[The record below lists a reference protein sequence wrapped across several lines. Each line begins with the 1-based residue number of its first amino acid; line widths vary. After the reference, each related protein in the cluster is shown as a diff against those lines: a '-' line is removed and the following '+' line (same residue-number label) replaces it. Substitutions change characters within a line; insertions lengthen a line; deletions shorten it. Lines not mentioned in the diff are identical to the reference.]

1 MNESLQPGPDAAPW
15 VAVDYARFS
24 SLQEA
29 MASEVLERLQ
39 LRGDEA
45 VLDGG
50 CGDGRLSAR
59 IVERL
64 AHGSVLGVDASADMI
79 GFARDKFAAAQPQG
93 RLSFEVADARRLSYD
108 RRFDLVVSF
117 NALHWVPEQAAA
129 LRGIA
134 AALRPGGRAL
144 LRLVVK
150 GEQTSLE
157 EVAESVRGEAR
168 WAAHFVGFTDP
179 YLRLSAPVY
188 AERAA
193 EQGLR
198 CTRQHSALHAW
209 DFVSDAAFFGF
220 CKAGFGAW
228 TRRLPATEHDRF
240 VRDVIERYR
249 QVLALPPAQ
258 ANVFRFYQMD
268 IALVL

>member
-45 VLDGG
+45 VLDVG

-59 IVERL
+59 IAERL

-144 LRLVVK
+144 LRVVVK

-157 EVAESVRGEAR
+157 EVAESVRGEVKKNEKAN
-168 WAAHFVGFTDP
+168 
-179 YLRLSAPVY
+179 
-188 AERAA
+188 
-193 EQGLR
+193 
-198 CTRQHSALHAW
+198 
-209 DFVSDAAFFGF
+209 DFM
-220 CKAGFGAW
+220 K
-228 TRRLPATEHDRF
+228 
-240 VRDVIERYR
+240 II
-249 QVLALPPAQ
+249 Q
-258 ANVFRFYQMD
+258 N
-268 IALVL
+268 